1 MWTQHSFLS
10 KLTTRIFDEEYM
22 HKAWG
27 QPAWK
32 PDGWEVKALSS
43 VRTVSPHQYDLMSV
57 EDQLK
62 VVKTP
67 EGEKLTLAHIQ
78 RRLQA
83 ELPGKSAM
91 SFNMQVRRCPAFVLP

>member
-1 MWTQHSFLS
+1 MQ
-10 KLTTRIFDEEYM
+10 
-22 HKAWG
+22 KAWG
-27 QPAWK
+27 EPAWE

-43 VRTVSPHQYDLMSV
+43 VRTVSPQQYDLMSV

-67 EGEKLTLAHIQ
+67 EGEKLTLVHIQ

-91 SFNMQVRRCPAFVLP
+91 SFNMQVRRCPVHLCCHNQYSISYSMLPL